1 MCHSMTAQ
9 YRHIMRQVIT
19 LICALSIC
27 MASVACLVRILK
39 PSKNDG
45 MSQPYVRYPVE
56 YDAEPVLLMNSFA
69 NAFSFLSM
77 IMIVNCT
84 LVLLY
89 KGGYTNVIKAWLMTG
104 SGVLLFVVTYYYMG
118 RCVYYFNFPM
128 DHLSCSFIV
137 WNIGMT
143 GMGTLY
149 YKGPFVMHQ
158 GFVIY
163 VSILMAVVLEES
175 FPEWTAWIL
184 MILVS
189 LWDMFAVL
197 CVIGPLRMLIE
208 TAHERNEP
216 LFPALLF
223 STSSAWCYDLSG
235 VVNLSSEPLSSV
247 RRLPR
252 SEDLLIQGSHSAL
265 LEAPE
270 SLRNSILQV
279 PTRSSSPGSPDGSS
293 AAQTPTNAEKL
304 PRRLLNFRGSTN
316 TEDSFVVSR
325 MKAIQEI
332 RRQEDVLCSHHHHHT
347 HQPRHHRQ
355 RRQDAAAPEDTGM
368 KMGLGD
374 FIFYSILVG
383 KASRHGTVSAVVICY
398 IYVIIGIILT
408 LALLVIAQ
416 KPVPA
421 LPLSISLGMFAYFST
436 ISFVEPFMEETG
448 VLSL

>member
-1 MCHSMTAQ
+1 KMCHSMTAQ

-223 STSSAWCYDLSG
+223 STSSAWCYDLS
-235 VVNLSSEPLSSV
+235 
-247 RRLPR
+247 
-252 SEDLLIQGSHSAL
+252 
-265 LEAPE
+265 
-270 SLRNSILQV
+270 
-279 PTRSSSPGSPDGSS
+279 
-293 AAQTPTNAEKL
+293 AQTPTNAEKL

-398 IYVIIGIILT
+398 IYVVIGIILT